1 MKILLDGE
9 KQEYTSFCSLKSF
22 LLFFPASRGYTQGA
36 RTHHHEFPAPD
47 ATALSFS
54 RADFPA
60 GLRPQMTLDQRGMR
74 LQVAPVF

>member
-22 LLFFPASRGYTQGA
+22 LLFFPASRGHTQGA